1 MASFGGN
8 AQKKDPT
15 NNDELFLKSNAQNET
30 LEFTWDIENLQ
41 RVISSSL
48 IAFPFGKSWRLDFES
63 GKMVQ
68 QYSRSYKITIT
79 VF

>member
-30 LEFTWDIENLQ
+30 LEFTWDIKNLQ
-41 RVISSSL
+41 SEISSPL
-48 IAFPFGKSWRLDFES
+48 IGFSFGKSWCLDFES
-63 GKMVQ
+63 GKTVQ
-68 QYSRSYKITIT
+68 Q
-79 VF
+79 